1 MHRPRRAFG
10 GSFADL
16 DLKNTTGSISFKMT
30 IFAHLCIGLFVENR
44 VWGEVG
50 GYGEFQSVCLDM
62 GVFSGLCGR
71 FVGFRSVLFGLRGFE
86 E

>member
-1 MHRPRRAFG
+1 M
-10 GSFADL
+10 
-16 DLKNTTGSISFKMT
+16 
-30 IFAHLCIGLFVENR
+30 ENR

-50 GYGEFQSVCLDM
+50 GYSEFQSVCLDM

-71 FVGFRSVLFGLRGFE
+71 LVGFQSVLFGLRGFE